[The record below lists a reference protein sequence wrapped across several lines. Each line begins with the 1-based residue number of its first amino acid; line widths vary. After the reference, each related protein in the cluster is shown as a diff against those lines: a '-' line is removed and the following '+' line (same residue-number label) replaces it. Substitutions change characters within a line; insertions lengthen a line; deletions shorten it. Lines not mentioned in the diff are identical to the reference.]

1 MAVTPSGWDSI
12 VDVDIVLGVNIKGCR
27 LVLNIRRKL
36 LIGWKKISVLHQH
49 HLGLEGRVIVA
60 LGDDAG
66 LDAVLLQLVTT
77 RQRPGQETEQ
87 KYI

>member
-1 MAVTPSGWDSI
+1 MLENKT
-12 VDVDIVLGVNIKGCR
+12 K
-27 LVLNIRRKL
+27 
-36 LIGWKKISVLHQH
+36 SVLHQN
-49 HLGLEGRVIVA
+49 HLGLKGRVVMA